1 MRTRAPSIGA
11 FAVATGA
18 MAAVVVASNILVQ
31 FPVDASLGTVSL
43 ADVLTGGAF
52 TYPLAFLVTDV
63 VNRTFGPALA
73 RRVALAGFAVA
84 VVMSVLL
91 ASPRIAVASG
101 TAFLAAQLFD
111 VALFDR
117 LRSGP
122 WWRAPLASSVAASAL
137 DTTLFFTL
145 AFAAAI
151 PWAVDPFAT
160 KVTALFGIV
169 PLEAPRW
176 IGWALAD
183 FAVKLAIAALA
194 LGPYRVLAARLLD
207 APALRRV

>member
-1 MRTRAPSIGA
+1 
-11 FAVATGA
+11 

-31 FPVDASLGTVSL
+31 FPVDADLGAVAL
-43 ADVLTGGAF
+43 ADVLTWGAF

-63 VNRTFGPALA
+63 VNRAFGPSLA

-101 TAFLAAQLFD
+101 TAFLAAQMFD

-117 LRSGP
+117 LRSGS
-122 WWRAPLASSVAASAL
+122 WWRAPLASSLAASAL

-151 PWAVDPFAT
+151 PWMVDPFAT
-160 KVTALFGIV
+160 EVTAMFGILPV
-169 PLEAPRW
+169 EAPRW
-176 IGWALAD
+176 VGWAVAD
-183 FAVKLAIAALA
+183 FLVKIAVAGLA
-194 LGPYRVLAARLLD
+194 LGPYRALVTRLLAAP
-207 APALRRV
+207 APRGA